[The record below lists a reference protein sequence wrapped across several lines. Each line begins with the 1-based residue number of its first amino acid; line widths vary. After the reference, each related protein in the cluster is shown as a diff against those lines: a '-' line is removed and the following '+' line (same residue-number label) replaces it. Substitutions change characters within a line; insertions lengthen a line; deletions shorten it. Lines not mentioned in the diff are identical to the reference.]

1 MKKSFKKCFISLQCF
16 YSKQDPKLKYDVDT
30 DENGVLI
37 LHFKCP
43 KDTQING
50 KQVQT
55 CFKDQEKTEIDELPK
70 CQLIKD
76 NKIQSDETTT
86 SKLKPFQE
94 EILENKLFQKNSAYK
109 ITSSSYKYTWL
120 INVLSY
126 LKMYYVLLN

>member
-1 MKKSFKKCFISLQCF
+1 M
-16 YSKQDPKLKYDVDT
+16 
-30 DENGVLI
+30 
-37 LHFKCP
+37 HFKCP

-76 NKIQSDETTT
+76 NKIQIDETTT
-86 SKLKPFQE
+86 TKLKPFQE
-94 EILENKLFQKNSAYK
+94 EILENKLFQNNLAYK
-109 ITSSSYKYTWL
+109 ITSSSYQYTWL

-126 LKMYYVLLN
+126 LRMYYVLLN

>member
-1 MKKSFKKCFISLQCF
+1 M
-16 YSKQDPKLKYDVDT
+16 
-30 DENGVLI
+30 
-37 LHFKCP
+37 HFKCP

-76 NKIQSDETTT
+76 NKIQIDETTT
-86 SKLKPFQE
+86 TKLKPFQE
-94 EILENKLFQKNSAYK
+94 EILENQLFQKNSAFE
-109 ITSSSYKYTWL
+109 IPSSSYKYTWL
-120 INVLSY
+120 INVLTY

>member
-1 MKKSFKKCFISLQCF
+1 M
-16 YSKQDPKLKYDVDT
+16 
-30 DENGVLI
+30 
-37 LHFKCP
+37 HFKCP

-55 CFKDQEKTEIDELPK
+55 CFKDQEKTEIEELPK

-76 NKIQSDETTT
+76 NKIQIDETTT
-86 SKLKPFQE
+86 TKLKPFQE

-120 INVLSY
+120 INVLAY

>member
-1 MKKSFKKCFISLQCF
+1 M
-16 YSKQDPKLKYDVDT
+16 
-30 DENGVLI
+30 
-37 LHFKCP
+37 HFKCP

-76 NKIQSDETTT
+76 NKIQIDETTT
-86 SKLKPFQE
+86 TKLKPFQE
-94 EILENKLFQKNSAYK
+94 EILENKLFQNNSAYK

>member
-1 MKKSFKKCFISLQCF
+1 M
-16 YSKQDPKLKYDVDT
+16 
-30 DENGVLI
+30 
-37 LHFKCP
+37 HFKCP

-76 NKIQSDETTT
+76 NKIQIDETTT
-86 SKLKPFQE
+86 TKLKPFQE
-94 EILENKLFQKNSAYK
+94 EILENKLFQNNSAYK

-120 INVLSY
+120 IIVLTH
-126 LKMYYVLLN
+126 LQMYYVLFTA